1 MLFCQ
6 SKPSDFLPFLLTS
19 PSSLLKGDVTR
30 YDSQRRCWVQHIA
43 AMLEQLLLV
52 LLLFL
57 VLLLLFFIYLFIY
70 YFFLITA
77 IFNLIPSGLGASAE
91 ETAVEQFLKDA
102 VSVSDSLVRVVRKA
116 DSYKN
121 NAVLKISGIV
131 WTGPLMEC
139 GLAGFPRFEK

>member
-1 MLFCQ
+1 
-6 SKPSDFLPFLLTS
+6 
-19 PSSLLKGDVTR
+19 
-30 YDSQRRCWVQHIA
+30 
-43 AMLEQLLLV
+43 MLEQLLLV

-57 VLLLLFFIYLFIY
+57 LLLLLLLLLFYFIF

-91 ETAVEQFLKDA
+91 EIAVEQFLKDA

>member
-1 MLFCQ
+1 
-6 SKPSDFLPFLLTS
+6 
-19 PSSLLKGDVTR
+19 
-30 YDSQRRCWVQHIA
+30 
-43 AMLEQLLLV
+43 MLEQLLLV

-57 VLLLLFFIYLFIY
+57 LLLLLLLLLFYFIF

-91 ETAVEQFLKDA
+91 EIAVEQFLKDA

-116 DSYKN
+116 DSCKN

>member
-1 MLFCQ
+1 MLSATHRSNVGTIIISIIIIFVITIII
-6 SKPSDFLPFLLTS
+6 F
-19 PSSLLKGDVTR
+19 
-30 YDSQRRCWVQHIA
+30 II
-43 AMLEQLLLV
+43 
-52 LLLFL
+52 LFY
-57 VLLLLFFIYLFIY
+57 FIF

-91 ETAVEQFLKDA
+91 EIAVEQFLKDA

-116 DSYKN
+116 DSCKN

>member
-1 MLFCQ
+1 MLSATHRSNVGTIIISIIIIF
-6 SKPSDFLPFLLTS
+6 SITIIIF
-19 PSSLLKGDVTR
+19 
-30 YDSQRRCWVQHIA
+30 
-43 AMLEQLLLV
+43 
-52 LLLFL
+52 
-57 VLLLLFFIYLFIY
+57 YLFIY
-70 YFFLITA
+70 LFFLITA

-91 ETAVEQFLKDA
+91 DIAVEQFLKDA

-116 DSYKN
+116 DSCKN

>member
-1 MLFCQ
+1 MRFATTMLSATHRSNVGTIIISIIITF
-6 SKPSDFLPFLLTS
+6 
-19 PSSLLKGDVTR
+19 
-30 YDSQRRCWVQHIA
+30 W
-43 AMLEQLLLV
+43 
-52 LLLFL
+52 
-57 VLLLLFFIYLFIY
+57 Y
-70 YFFLITA
+70 YYYYYYYFLITA

-91 ETAVEQFLKDA
+91 EIAVEQFLKDA

-116 DSYKN
+116 DSCKN

>member
-1 MLFCQ
+1 MLHDTIRNDDVERNTSWQCGNNYYWYYYYFC
-6 SKPSDFLPFLLTS
+6 
-19 PSSLLKGDVTR
+19 
-30 YDSQRRCWVQHIA
+30 YYYYYYY
-43 AMLEQLLLV
+43 
-52 LLLFL
+52 
-57 VLLLLFFIYLFIY
+57 FFYY

-116 DSYKN
+116 DSCKN

>member
-1 MLFCQ
+1 MLSATHRSNVGTIIISIIIIF
-6 SKPSDFLPFLLTS
+6 SITIIIFHL
-19 PSSLLKGDVTR
+19 
-30 YDSQRRCWVQHIA
+30 
-43 AMLEQLLLV
+43 
-52 LLLFL
+52 
-57 VLLLLFFIYLFIY
+57 FIYL
-70 YFFLITA
+70 FFLITA

-91 ETAVEQFLKDA
+91 DIAVEQFLKDA

-116 DSYKN
+116 DSCKN

>member
-1 MLFCQ
+1 
-6 SKPSDFLPFLLTS
+6 
-19 PSSLLKGDVTR
+19 
-30 YDSQRRCWVQHIA
+30 
-43 AMLEQLLLV
+43 MLEQLLLV

-57 VLLLLFFIYLFIY
+57 VLLLLLL
-70 YFFLITA
+70 FLITA

-91 ETAVEQFLKDA
+91 EIAVEQFLKDA

-116 DSYKN
+116 DSCKN

>member
-1 MLFCQ
+1 MLSATHRSNVGTIIISIIIIF
-6 SKPSDFLPFLLTS
+6 SITIIIF
-19 PSSLLKGDVTR
+19 
-30 YDSQRRCWVQHIA
+30 
-43 AMLEQLLLV
+43 
-52 LLLFL
+52 
-57 VLLLLFFIYLFIY
+57 YLFIY

-116 DSYKN
+116 DSCKN

>member
-1 MLFCQ
+1 M
-6 SKPSDFLPFLLTS
+6 
-19 PSSLLKGDVTR
+19 
-30 YDSQRRCWVQHIA
+30 W
-43 AMLEQLLLV
+43 EQLLLV

-57 VLLLLFFIYLFIY
+57 SLLLLLLLSYFIF

-91 ETAVEQFLKDA
+91 DIAVEQFLKDA

-116 DSYKN
+116 DSCKN

-131 WTGPLMEC
+131 WRGPLMEC
-139 GLAGFPRFEK
+139 GVAGFPRFEK

>member
-1 MLFCQ
+1 
-6 SKPSDFLPFLLTS
+6 
-19 PSSLLKGDVTR
+19 
-30 YDSQRRCWVQHIA
+30 
-43 AMLEQLLLV
+43 MLEQLLLV

-57 VLLLLFFIYLFIY
+57 LLLLLLLLFYFIF

-116 DSYKN
+116 DLCKN

>member
-1 MLFCQ
+1 MLSATHHSNVGTIIISIIIIF
-6 SKPSDFLPFLLTS
+6 SIT
-19 PSSLLKGDVTR
+19 
-30 YDSQRRCWVQHIA
+30 I
-43 AMLEQLLLV
+43 
-52 LLLFL
+52 
-57 VLLLLFFIYLFIY
+57 IIIY
-70 YFFLITA
+70 YYYFLFFLITA

-91 ETAVEQFLKDA
+91 EIAVEQFLKDA

-116 DSYKN
+116 DSCKN

>member
-1 MLFCQ
+1 M
-6 SKPSDFLPFLLTS
+6 
-19 PSSLLKGDVTR
+19 
-30 YDSQRRCWVQHIA
+30 W
-43 AMLEQLLLV
+43 EQLLLV

-57 VLLLLFFIYLFIY
+57 LLLLLLLLFYFIF
-70 YFFLITA
+70 YFFFITA

-91 ETAVEQFLKDA
+91 DIAIEQFLKDA

-116 DSYKN
+116 DSCKN

>member
-1 MLFCQ
+1 MLSATHRSNVGTIIISIIIIF
-6 SKPSDFLPFLLTS
+6 SITIIIF
-19 PSSLLKGDVTR
+19 
-30 YDSQRRCWVQHIA
+30 
-43 AMLEQLLLV
+43 
-52 LLLFL
+52 
-57 VLLLLFFIYLFIY
+57 YLFIY
-70 YFFLITA
+70 LFFLITA

-116 DSYKN
+116 DSCKN

>member
-1 MLFCQ
+1 ML
-6 SKPSDFLPFLLTS
+6 SATHPSNVGTIIISIIIIFSITIIIMYYYYFL
-19 PSSLLKGDVTR
+19 
-30 YDSQRRCWVQHIA
+30 
-43 AMLEQLLLV
+43 
-52 LLLFL
+52 
-57 VLLLLFFIYLFIY
+57 
-70 YFFLITA
+70 FFLITA

-91 ETAVEQFLKDA
+91 EIAVEQFLKDA

-116 DSYKN
+116 DSCKN

>member
-1 MLFCQ
+1 
-6 SKPSDFLPFLLTS
+6 
-19 PSSLLKGDVTR
+19 
-30 YDSQRRCWVQHIA
+30 
-43 AMLEQLLLV
+43 MLEQLLLV

-57 VLLLLFFIYLFIY
+57 LLLLLLLLLFYFIF

-91 ETAVEQFLKDA
+91 EIAVEQFLKEA

-116 DSYKN
+116 DSCKN

>member
-19 PSSLLKGDVTR
+19 SSSSWCYTIR
-30 YDSQRRCWVQHIA
+30 FA
-43 AMLEQLLLV
+43 ATMLSATHRSNV
-52 LLLFL
+52 GTIIISIIIIFSITIIIIIIILFY
-57 VLLLLFFIYLFIY
+57 FYL
-70 YFFLITA
+70 FLITA

-91 ETAVEQFLKDA
+91 EIAVEQFLKDA

-116 DSYKN
+116 DSCKN

>member
-1 MLFCQ
+1 M
-6 SKPSDFLPFLLTS
+6 
-19 PSSLLKGDVTR
+19 
-30 YDSQRRCWVQHIA
+30 W
-43 AMLEQLLLV
+43 EQLLLV

-57 VLLLLFFIYLFIY
+57 LLLLLLLLLFYFIF

-91 ETAVEQFLKDA
+91 EIAVEQFLKDA
-102 VSVSDSLVRVVRKA
+102 VSVSDSLVRVDRKA
-116 DSYKN
+116 DSCKN